1 MLERPLVSVILPN
14 YNHALYLQERMD
26 SILNQTYR
34 NFELIILDDASTD
47 QSHEI
52 LEKYRDHEKVTQFLI
67 NRINTGS
74 PFVQWKK
81 GLELARG
88 EIIWIAESDDSCE
101 SNFLEVQVQ
110 QLGGGSISVAKT
122 LKFNQQG
129 IQGEVQHP
137 VFKKNVEIIGNEQI
151 LFCPVLNVSAI
162 LFRAPELKEIA
173 RSQFS
178 TFQLIGDRVFY
189 FEFFQHKSVID
200 NRETIAYFRK
210 ETAGLSNLKEKD
222 LDYLTRYFEEH
233 VRFIRLAAKK
243 EKGALDQ
250 KVNPYIHRFFKRVRN
265 RVSRKRKL
273 SFAYLKLYCCYRGE
287 LIKTKFLS

>member
-1 MLERPLVSVILPN
+1 MFERPLVSVILPN
-14 YNHALYLQERMD
+14 YNHAAYLQERLD

-47 QSHEI
+47 QSLEI
-52 LEKYRDHEKVTQFLI
+52 FEKYRDHEKVTQFLV
-67 NRINTGS
+67 NEINTGS

-88 EIIWIAESDDSCE
+88 EIIWIAESDDRCE
-101 SNFLEVQVQ
+101 SNFLETQVQ
-110 QLGGGSISVAKT
+110 QLEGAGISVAKT
-122 LKFNQQG
+122 LKFNQEG
-129 IQGEVQHP
+129 IQGGIQHP
-137 VFKKNVEIIGNEQI
+137 VFKENASIMGNEQI

-162 LFRAPELKEIA
+162 VFRAPALEEIA

-189 FEFFQHKSVID
+189 FEFFQHESVID
-200 NRETIAYFRK
+200 NKETTAYFRK
-210 ETAGLSNLKEKD
+210 ETSGLSNLKEKD

-273 SFAYLKLYCCYRGE
+273 SLDYFRLYCCYQSE
-287 LIKTKFLS
+287 LIKTKILS